1 MFQDAIFICSRASVR
16 RAGTAHRAV
25 ATTRMQ
31 TVIVFG
37 KLPKTAGWQPALP
50 DHNSIFT
57 PGVGTITSEPG
68 NRADNCARI
77 HSTAGGSP
85 WTSRIFFGPTFAA

>member
-1 MFQDAIFICSRASVR
+1 
-16 RAGTAHRAV
+16 
-25 ATTRMQ
+25 MQ

-50 DHNSIFT
+50 DHNSIST
-57 PGVGTITSEPG
+57 PGVGTITSQLG
-68 NRADNCARI
+68 NSLASRARI

-85 WTSRIFFGPTFAA
+85 CTSRIFFGPTFAA